1 MPTLILTR
9 DDWVAH
15 DGPGVGLTLD
25 RWWGGWI
32 GGDSGYILL
41 VGDVMGGHNVS
52 GVLPK
57 VFVHAKWGRGMTV
70 RDAMAGTILV
80 AIDRQSV
87 QNAMGRTICT

>member
-1 MPTLILTR
+1 MLPSDPAR

-15 DGPGVGLTLD
+15 DGPVVGPTLG

-41 VGDVMGGHNVS
+41 GGELMGGHIVR
-52 GVLPK
+52 GVLPMAL
-57 VFVHAKWGRGMTV
+57 VHAKWGRGMTV